1 MITDNIIIQKL
12 KKIEMKIKE
21 YKYVLRNTNDNYKV
35 RTSI

>member
-1 MITDNIIIQKL
+1 MTTDNIIIQKL

>member
-1 MITDNIIIQKL
+1 MTTDNIIIQKL
-12 KKIEMKIKE
+12 KKIEIKIKE